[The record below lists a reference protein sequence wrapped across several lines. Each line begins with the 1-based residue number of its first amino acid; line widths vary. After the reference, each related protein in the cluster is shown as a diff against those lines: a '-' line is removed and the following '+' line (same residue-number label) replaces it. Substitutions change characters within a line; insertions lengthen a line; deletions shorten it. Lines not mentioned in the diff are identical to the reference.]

1 MPTVDHPRGARRIGA
16 VELPPI
22 DQVGYVVRDLDAT
35 TRRYERL
42 FGPFSFM
49 ESPLTGVLYRG
60 KPADVNLR
68 IAYGSAGDIEMEF
81 IAVVSGASPHA
92 EFLAAGREGIHHVR
106 YRVTN
111 CDAAIAALGGEGFA
125 PIWYHDMGFAKFA
138 YLEHASRDGVL
149 IELLEMAGAPQ
160 ASAAPR
166 AGA

>member
-1 MPTVDHPRGARRIGA
+1 MPTVPRAALPRRIGD

-35 TRRYERL
+35 TQRYANL
-42 FGPFSFM
+42 FGPFRFM
-49 ESPLTGVLYRG
+49 DSPLTGVLYRG

-68 IAYGSAGDIEMEF
+68 LAFGSCGNLEMEF
-81 IAVVSGASPHA
+81 IEVLSGASPHA

-106 YRVTN
+106 YRVPD
-111 CDAAIAALGGEGFA
+111 CDATIAALRSEGFA

-149 IELLEMAGAPQ
+149 IELLEMSGAPAGA
-160 ASAAPR
+160 
-166 AGA
+166 

>member
-1 MPTVDHPRGARRIGA
+1 MPTVEHARGPRRIGG
-16 VELPPI
+16 VEMPPI
-22 DQVGYVVRDLDAT
+22 DQVGYVVRDLAET

-60 KPADVNLR
+60 KPTDVSLR
-68 IAYGSAGDIEMEF
+68 IAYGSAGEIEMEF
-81 IAVVSGASPHA
+81 IAVLSGQSPHA

-106 YRVTN
+106 YRVPD
-111 CDAAIAALGGEGFA
+111 CDATIAALGGEGFA

-149 IELLEMAGAPQ
+149 IELLEMGGAPS
-160 ASAAPR
+160 AS
-166 AGA
+166 